1 MEDKIVKFLRQKD
14 FVLEKRLGQ
23 GATGSTVLLFDSV
36 INERFACKKYAPA
49 NPAHAA
55 KYFQAFLKEIK
66 LLHLMNHPNVV
77 RVFNYYLFP
86 EKNTGFILMEYV
98 EGLDID
104 LHLTLSPED
113 INDIFAQTINGFAYL
128 EENGIL
134 HRDIRASN
142 ILIDNKKQ
150 VKIIDF
156 GFGKQA
162 QQQKDYNNSVSLNW
176 WCPLPA
182 EVKESIYDF
191 RTEVYFVGKLFEKVI
206 ADFKIEG
213 FEHSDLL
220 ERMCRMEPDDRI
232 GSFSEVRKTVLE
244 AGFGGV
250 GFTQAEKDTY
260 QEFAIALSETVS
272 SIEKE
277 SKYNTVVTVLLTRLE
292 ACFRSVMLEDLVP
305 KQSMVAECF
314 ISGSFRYYKR
324 SIFRVDTL
332 KAFIDTFKRVSFE
345 KQSIILAN
353 LQTRLDAKDRYQTE
367 MDDDIPF

>member
-1 MEDKIVKFLRQKD
+1 MEDKIVKFLHQKD

-220 ERMCRMEPDDRI
+220 ERMCRMEPDDRLDRFLKCERPCSKP
-232 GSFSEVRKTVLE
+232 GSAELASRRQKKTH
-244 AGFGGV
+244 
-250 GFTQAEKDTY
+250 TKN
-260 QEFAIALSETVS
+260 S
-272 SIEKE
+272 
-277 SKYNTVVTVLLTRLE
+277 
-292 ACFRSVMLEDLVP
+292 RSP
-305 KQSMVAECF
+305 CQKQ
-314 ISGSFRYYKR
+314 
-324 SIFRVDTL
+324 
-332 KAFIDTFKRVSFE
+332 
-345 KQSIILAN
+345 
-353 LQTRLDAKDRYQTE
+353 
-367 MDDDIPF
+367 